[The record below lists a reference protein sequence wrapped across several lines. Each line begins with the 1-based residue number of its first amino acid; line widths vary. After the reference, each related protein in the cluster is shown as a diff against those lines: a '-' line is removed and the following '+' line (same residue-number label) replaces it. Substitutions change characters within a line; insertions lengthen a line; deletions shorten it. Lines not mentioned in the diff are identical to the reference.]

1 MTKSNAILVKISPP
15 ENNQRQTGR
24 QTDEQRQETGI
35 DLKLIMI
42 PIIDGCNN
50 REPLNL
56 QGLQILNIREQKYF
70 MPNHRNKCDA

>member
-35 DLKLIMI
+35 DPKPIII